1 MTVGCEDGSVPADDR
16 PTRPGRPRAV
26 PDAAP
31 TLSPRDQVLDAAAAL
46 FVEHGFGATS
56 TRAIAD
62 RVGIRQASL
71 YYHFAGKD
79 DVLVELLETSVRP
92 SLEVA
97 RDLDERVPGAV
108 PAAVALAAL
117 VAFDVGTLTATPH
130 NVGTLYLLPEVQG
143 ERFAGFR
150 ADRQAL
156 QDVYGRLGSLAA
168 TPEVAATIAP
178 AQLGGILI
186 QLVET
191 VIQLRR
197 GGEVDDRDRAAIT
210 SSCLRVCG
218 LDTDAVATARDGAA
232 ALLAAAAAVSA

>member
-1 MTVGCEDGSVPADDR
+1 MTTGCEDGAVPADDR
-16 PTRPGRPRAV
+16 PNRPGRPRAV

-31 TLSPRDQVLDAAAAL
+31 ARSPRDQVLDAAAAL

-97 RDLDERVPGAV
+97 RDLDDRVPGSV

-117 VAFDVGTLTATPH
+117 VAFDVGTLAGTRTTSARCTCCRRCRANASRVPRRPPGAT
-130 NVGTLYLLPEVQG
+130 
-143 ERFAGFR
+143 
-150 ADRQAL
+150 
-156 QDVYGRLGSLAA
+156 GRLR
-168 TPEVAATIAP
+168 TPRHARGDARGRRHGRP

-218 LDTDAVATARDGAA
+218 LDTDAVAEARRGAG
-232 ALLAAAAAVSA
+232 ALLAAVS

>member
-1 MTVGCEDGSVPADDR
+1 MPADDR
-16 PTRPGRPRAV
+16 PARPGRPRAV
-26 PDAAP
+26 PDASSA
-31 TLSPRDQVLDAAAAL
+31 LSPRDQVLDAAAAL

-92 SLEVA
+92 SLVVA
-97 RDLDERVPGAV
+97 RELDERVPGSV

-117 VAFDVGTLTATPH
+117 VAFDVGTLARTPH
-130 NVGTLYLLPEVQG
+130 NVGTLYLLPEAQG

-156 QDVYGRLGSLAA
+156 QDVYGRLGTLAA
-168 TPEVAATIAP
+168 TPDVARTVEP

-197 GGEVDDRDRAAIT
+197 VGEVGDHDRTVIT

-218 LDTDAVATARDGAA
+218 LDPAAVDAAQRDAA
-232 ALLAAAAAVSA
+232 SLLATVAG